1 MAKDTGI
8 KAAREAVHPPG
19 DHICVCSKCGKE
31 STVGIGVKCNS
42 QECSECGGPMVAKMA
57 GEQRE
62 SLSADDKRDLLQA
75 SLIDQYGVTPEA
87 NPDPTGLSISEVYDD
102 YLIYRIGEQLYKT
115 NYALAEDGSATF
127 TGDPEKVTRSTVYTP
142 MESLQAKYAEIVQEA
157 GRRNA
162 TLDSS
167 RIKKIVEI
175 CQELLSSDLPD
186 GALVKKATKE
196 AVTAL
201 SWLQEQ
207 SLTKT
212 EDGEKFPADGFAYVP
227 DADNPDT
234 WKLRMTESID
244 KGVTKPQLNKIAAS
258 LSPGGYKG
266 QKANIPESSR
276 PDVMRRIRMGY
287 RTLGIGDDEMSQ
299 WVKGAETR
307 EAVLT
312 YTPLTEAKFD
322 KGRATVIVIK
332 PGFNAT
338 EDRYYPKEMLRR
350 DFKVFE
356 GMKMYADH
364 PTEAEDKALPE
375 RSIKN
380 TGWVAVLKDVTCDEA
395 GIVTGVAEIIEPWLM
410 TKLATL
416 RDKELLSEMGI
427 SINAVG
433 KATESTIDD
442 KKTLVIEELVACRSV
457 DFVTEPG
464 AGGIVTFYESDRS
477 RDVDLIEL
485 SGLKE
490 KRPDLVKLIEADIK
504 AQITKEVKHR
514 MESEERIKELEGQN
528 ETLTTENTDLKTSI
542 SEAEKAKTKADAQA
556 SIKEA
561 VDKAEGLPDAA
572 KEKLLERF
580 KDAETADGVTEA
592 IQSEKDYIAKL
603 SETGKVK
610 NLGPSKEDK
619 AVDLT
624 ESFKALGLSDAE
636 AEIAAKG

>member
-1 MAKDTGI
+1 
-8 KAAREAVHPPG
+8 
-19 DHICVCSKCGKE
+19 
-31 STVGIGVKCNS
+31 
-42 QECSECGGPMVAKMA
+42 
-57 GEQRE
+57 
-62 SLSADDKRDLLQA
+62 
-75 SLIDQYGVTPEA
+75 
-87 NPDPTGLSISEVYDD
+87 
-102 YLIYRIGEQLYKT
+102 
-115 NYALAEDGSATF
+115 
-127 TGDPEKVTRSTVYTP
+127 
-142 MESLQAKYAEIVQEA
+142 
-157 GRRNA
+157 
-162 TLDSS
+162 
-167 RIKKIVEI
+167 
-175 CQELLSSDLPD
+175 
-186 GALVKKATKE
+186 
-196 AVTAL
+196 
-201 SWLQEQ
+201 
-207 SLTKT
+207 
-212 EDGEKFPADGFAYVP
+212 
-227 DADNPDT
+227 
-234 WKLRMTESID
+234 
-244 KGVTKPQLNKIAAS
+244 
-258 LSPGGYKG
+258 
-266 QKANIPESSR
+266 
-276 PDVMRRIRMGY
+276 
-287 RTLGIGDDEMSQ
+287 
-299 WVKGAETR
+299 
-307 EAVLT
+307 
-312 YTPLTEAKFD
+312 
-322 KGRATVIVIK
+322 
-332 PGFNAT
+332 
-338 EDRYYPKEMLRR
+338 
-350 DFKVFE
+350 
-356 GMKMYADH
+356 MYADH

-433 KATESTIDD
+433 KATESTIDN

-485 SGLKE
+485 SGLRD

-514 MESEERIKELEGQN
+514 MESEDRIKELEGQN

-572 KEKLLERF
+572 KEKLIERF

-603 SETGKVK
+603 SESSKVK
-610 NLGPSKEDK
+610 GMGPSN
-619 AVDLT
+619 VDPKVSHEKLV
-624 ESFKALGLSDAE
+624 EAFKALGHSDAE